1 MRTWRVGTFSM
12 GLSIIALGCFLLFSV
27 IKGTEVLNSLT
38 AWWPVLLIILG
49 VEILLYLLFSKK
61 EQSFIKYDIFS
72 IFFIGV
78 LGSVGIAFYCL
89 LSTGLLEEVRYAIHT
104 TRQTNTIPESK
115 LSIPESINKIVV
127 DAGTD
132 NHPLTID
139 GRNSNEV
146 SLLGTYEM
154 TTKGNEKPNLKQE
167 DFLSVQTTGE
177 TMYITLKS
185 LPFHQRLFGHEPRVK
200 PTLVLPQTKHVEI
213 RASNRDLSLYPGQLQ
228 NNWFVQESSG
238 VSVHLIKESDIS
250 LTAVTN
256 QKEAIGNT
264 PWEHVEDLTKKENN
278 SSEENPE
285 LNGQEHWYKNSI
297 KTGNGTYKLNIE
309 KAYNLNMSV
318 IEK

>member
-27 IKGTEVLNSLT
+27 IKGTEVLDSLT

-146 SLLGTYEM
+146 SLL
-154 TTKGNEKPNLKQE
+154 
-167 DFLSVQTTGE
+167 
-177 TMYITLKS
+177 
-185 LPFHQRLFGHEPRVK
+185 PFHQRLFGHEPRVK

-264 PWEHVEDLTKKENN
+264 PWEQVEDLTKKENN

-285 LNGQEHWYKNSI
+285 SNGQEHWYKNSI

-318 IEK
+318 LEK

>member
-12 GLSIIALGCFLLFSV
+12 GLSIITLGCFLLFSV
-27 IKGTEVLNSLT
+27 IKGTQVLDTLT

-49 VEILLYLLFSKK
+49 AEILLYLLFSKK

-89 LSTGLLEEVRYAIHT
+89 LSTGLLDEVRHSINT
-104 TRQTNTIPESK
+104 TRQTGNIPGGQ
-115 LSIPESINKIVV
+115 LDIPESIKKIVV
-127 DAGTD
+127 DAG
-132 NHPLTID
+132 HRPLTIE
-139 GRNSNEV
+139 GNNTNQIH
-146 SLLGTYEM
+146 LLGTYEM
-154 TTKGNEKPNLKQE
+154 TTKANEKLNLKQE
-167 DFLSVQTTGE
+167 DFLSVQTAGE
-177 TMYITLKS
+177 TMYVTLKS
-185 LPFHQRLFGHEPRVK
+185 LPVQHKFFNSTPQVTR
-200 PTLVLPQTKHVEI
+200 TLVLPQNKNVEV
-213 RASNRDLSLYPGQLQ
+213 RASNNELSLYPGQLQ
-228 NNWFVQESSG
+228 NNWFVQESSR
-238 VSVHLIKESDIS
+238 VSVHLEKESDVS

-256 QKEAIGNT
+256 QKNTHGNT
-264 PWEHVEDLTKKENN
+264 PWEQVEDLTKKENN

-285 LNGQEHWYKNSI
+285 LNEQEHWYKNSI